1 MREGSA
7 TNITNNLEL
16 MSILG
21 HELRRP
27 LTVIRGAATLLLQS
41 RDEMPAESV
50 SQLLALVDSHTLL
63 MSDLIEDLLT
73 VCHLEAGDVQI
84 YSSAAKVADV
94 VTPVVE
100 SLRKLEDRPILV
112 LGAAPDL
119 AMDADESRA
128 AQALRMVVDNAI
140 RYSPPDSQVEVSI
153 SADPRHVRFE
163 VLDRGPGVKA
173 EHREM
178 IFERFSRVSE
188 RGAGMGVGL
197 YIARG
202 LIERMGGRIGVKAR
216 PGGGS
221 VFWFTL
227 NRSGGG

>member
-1 MREGSA
+1 MEGSA

-84 YSSAAKVADV
+84 YSSAVKVANV

-100 SLRKLEDRPILV
+100 SLRKLEERPILV

-119 AMDADESRA
+119 AVDADESRA

-140 RYSPPDSQVEVSI
+140 RYSPPESQVEVSI

-163 VLDRGPGVKA
+163 VLDRGPGVRA

-178 IFERFSRVSE
+178 IFQRFSRVSD

>member
-1 MREGSA
+1 MEGSA

-84 YSSAAKVADV
+84 YSSAVKVANV

-100 SLRKLEDRPILV
+100 SLRKLEERPILV
-112 LGAAPDL
+112 IGAAPDL
-119 AMDADESRA
+119 AVDADESRA

-140 RYSPPDSQVEVSI
+140 RYSPPESQVEVSI

-163 VLDRGPGVKA
+163 VLDRGPGVRA

-178 IFERFSRVSE
+178 IFQRFSRVSD

-216 PGGGS
+216 PDGGS